1 MEWKDGK
8 PGMSKKNR
16 SVKDYVKYGYRIFL
30 GALFRRKVDECGK
43 LLRVCGKVT
52 VSKVK
57 LARFIIGDNVILH
70 RNTGF
75 YLDSSEAVIEIG
87 DHTFI
92 NRRSEIMCKKHVK
105 IGRHCAISWD
115 VSIMD
120 TDYHRIEGTT
130 STKPTVIEDHV
141 WIGNKSIILKGVT
154 IGKGAIVAAGSVVS
168 KDVPAHALVAG
179 VPAKPI
185 KENVS
190 WSV

>member
-1 MEWKDGK
+1 MNKN
-8 PGMSKKNR
+8 NR
-16 SVKDYVKYGYRIFL
+16 SIRDYVKFGYRILL
-30 GALFRRKVDECGK
+30 GALFRTKLDQCGK
-43 LLRVCGKVT
+43 LLRVCGSVT
-52 VSKVK
+52 VSKARH
-57 LARFIIGDNVILH
+57 ARFIIGDHVILH

-120 TDYHRIEGTT
+120 TDYHCLDG
-130 STKPTVIEDHV
+130 SVPTKPTVIEDHV
-141 WIGNKSIILKGVT
+141 WIGNKAIILKGVT
-154 IGKGAIVAAGSVVS
+154 IGKGAVVAAGSVVS
-168 KDVPAHALVAG
+168 RDVPPHALVAG

-185 KENVS
+185 KHMIS
-190 WSV
+190 WSI